1 MSTLAS
7 VSPAEGAGAQVRTPR
22 PMALSRIAN
31 RVGLAVGAL
40 FGFLLVASG
49 FGDPAVVHAM
59 LLLRQPDLYL
69 MFAAVVATAAPLL
82 WLLERAR
89 WRTPYGGPLQIERT
103 PVERRHILGALTFGT
118 GWAIAGTCPGP
129 ALALT
134 ATGHVLGAVVMAG
147 LFGGIL
153 LREAVKR
160 RSARTLSR

>member
-1 MSTLAS
+1 MSLA
-7 VSPAEGAGAQVRTPR
+7 VPHNV
-22 PMALSRIAN
+22 I
-31 RVGLAVGAL
+31 GLAVGLA

-49 FGDPAVVHAM
+49 FGDPAVVHDM
-59 LLLRQPDLYL
+59 LLLRSPDLYL

-82 WLLERAR
+82 WLLERRR
-89 WRTPYGGPLQIERT
+89 WRAPFGPDRGPIHIERH
-103 PVERRHILGALTFGT
+103 PVERRHLLGAFTFGT

-134 ATGHVLGAVVMAG
+134 ATGHALGAVVMAG

-160 RSARTLSR
+160 RTAALAAKPPAPAISYSTAAH

>member
-1 MSTLAS
+1 MSLA
-7 VSPAEGAGAQVRTPR
+7 R
-22 PMALSRIAN
+22 PHNLIGLG
-31 RVGLAVGAL
+31 VGLV

-49 FGDPAVVHAM
+49 FGDPSVVHDM
-59 LLLRQPDLYL
+59 LLLRSPDLYL

-82 WLLERAR
+82 WLLERRR
-89 WRTPYGGPLQIERT
+89 WRVPFGPDRGPIQIERH
-103 PVERRHILGALTFGT
+103 PVERRHLLGALTFGT

-134 ATGHVLGAVVMAG
+134 ATGHALGAVVMTG

-160 RSARTLSR
+160 RAAHAAVEEPAPVIPYSTAAH